1 MLQHVFILRAF
12 HCCCFFFFGGGFL
25 LRGGAWRGWRDGF
38 FSRTRSLTAL
48 QRFQLS
54 VLADARK
61 LHNPPTTTTTPL
73 VGFAFYAERE
83 RERERWKSGAERL
96 EREQLQ
102 HKWHGESAAREL
114 QRCAWE
120 QCWKCVNEKLLKML
134 LFGHFIPVLCSECT
148 ADVSASCT
156 VGEKKEN
163 ANN

>member
-1 MLQHVFILRAF
+1 MCLYYALFTAVASSSL
-12 HCCCFFFFGGGFL
+12 GGGFL

-83 RERERWKSGAERL
+83 RERERWKSGAGRRNVIRNTL
-96 EREQLQ
+96 
-102 HKWHGESAAREL
+102 
-114 QRCAWE
+114 
-120 QCWKCVNEKLLKML
+120 WKSFRRWSHVAPTLFLSFSHSLCVSLAYICQSPINC
-134 LFGHFIPVLCSECT
+134 VRT
-148 ADVSASCT
+148 AQQQAENFQEAS
-156 VGEKKEN
+156 
-163 ANN
+163 